1 MPKAFFLVN
10 SAEHLRSREHEYA
23 AVVNWDLNGMK
34 LNSELKPKHLS
45 SSKPCLVIKNVNI
58 GSVND
63 MAISL
68 PKLGPDAALKV
79 ANLESEGYRYE
90 GKTENML
97 VFSRPTGP
105 WSRSVQDRNNA
116 VRRTAKLFVMSVVGV
131 FLVIEV
137 PYLYLSW

>member
-1 MPKAFFLVN
+1 M
-10 SAEHLRSREHEYA
+10 
-23 AVVNWDLNGMK
+23 
-34 LNSELKPKHLS
+34 S